1 MCSFLQREGPPPGQY
16 KLSKD
21 PILPKGPN
29 VTSPFKSR
37 TPRFAQPHVLVLY
50 ALVDFSKCSHGYYD
64 QEIHVHVW
72 VINHARDHET
82 KVHDNAKKIDDN
94 IHMS

>member
-1 MCSFLQREGPPPGQY
+1 MFAFLQREGPPPGQY
-16 KLSKD
+16 QLSKD

-50 ALVDFSKCSHGYYD
+50 VLVDVTNVAMAVAIVLAF
-64 QEIHVHVW
+64 
-72 VINHARDHET
+72 VIS
-82 KVHDNAKKIDDN
+82 I
-94 IHMS
+94 

>member
-1 MCSFLQREGPPPGQY
+1 MFTNSALVLLEINVLMFCVYQREGPPPGQY

-37 TPRFAQPHVLVLY
+37 TPRFVQPHVLVMCLVNNKYITSNILQSVLAFFTEHNFSQTCILY
-50 ALVDFSKCSHGYYD
+50 P
-64 QEIHVHVW
+64 
-72 VINHARDHET
+72 
-82 KVHDNAKKIDDN
+82 
-94 IHMS
+94 

>member
-1 MCSFLQREGPPPGQY
+1 MFAFLQREGPPPGQY

-50 ALVDFSKCSHGYYD
+50 VLVDVTNVAMAVAIVLAF
-64 QEIHVHVW
+64 
-72 VINHARDHET
+72 VIS
-82 KVHDNAKKIDDN
+82 I
-94 IHMS
+94 